1 MRRSQ
6 DVASH
11 LAALVF
17 ADRSAGRGVAC
28 LLSTDDAKVVTFVRA
43 APHLTYPA
51 ALALLS
57 HFRGKKLQQLVHL
70 TAEDLQVAT
79 PWLTLQQRRNVLHY
93 FAREFEDGA

>member
-1 MRRSQ
+1 M
-6 DVASH
+6 
-11 LAALVF
+11 
-17 ADRSAGRGVAC
+17 
-28 LLSTDDAKVVTFVRA
+28 
-43 APHLTYPA
+43 TYPA